1 MFFYFL
7 FLGYL
12 DGRGE
17 AVLVLA
23 EVNGVD
29 VDTWNHVG
37 PWGIGD
43 SYTSLELVTFYYGD
57 SDMKLEI
64 NF

>member
-29 VDTWNHVG
+29 FDTWNRVG
-37 PWGIGD
+37 PW
-43 SYTSLELVTFYYGD
+43 
-57 SDMKLEI
+57 KLEI
-64 NF
+64 LTPAWSW